1 MTNRQKDRHSED
13 RQIDREIDRQT
24 STHTER
30 MTGSVGLASL
40 QKLMLQRV

>member
-13 RQIDREIDRQT
+13 RQIDGEMDRQT
-24 STHTER
+24 STQIGR
-30 MTGSVGLASL
+30 MTGSIGLASL